1 MDPNQPTAPNT
12 GQYDFIVNPE
22 KPGHHGGLL
31 HMGGGNFLFKLAVII
46 GGTVVFIVVAAI
58 IVNVFFG
65 SKTNI
70 DELVGVA
77 QTQSEVIRVSAL
89 SSQVSGQALRNAAES
104 TQQTV
109 GSQQQALLA
118 FLKTHGRT
126 LKEKDL
132 ALKKNTQTDQTLRSA
147 QQSNTYD
154 IVFMRTLQTELTD
167 YDRSLT
173 TASKNTGNL
182 TERSLL
188 SSQHDDVQTLLKQ
201 LNATQ

>member
-1 MDPNQPTAPNT
+1 
-12 GQYDFIVNPE
+12 
-22 KPGHHGGLL
+22 
-31 HMGGGNFLFKLAVII
+31 MGGGNFLFKLAVII